1 VPREE
6 RSAVFEF
13 LGLLGAELNLGVVAV
28 DRRGT
33 VRVFNYFAGSVA
45 KIRPQE
51 VLGRPAEAVLPWT
64 NLGTVLR
71 TGEPRYNQCVEVNG
85 YSLRVSEVPVRDGR
99 KVVGAVGLWE
109 DRSREAELSCRLAEA
124 LRQVQLMDTIM
135 DVAFEY
141 IGVVDREGRVIYASE
156 GSARRLGLDRRAML
170 GRRMR
175 EVRGDCLMENVART
189 GVPQLGRIWH
199 VAGKATPVMV
209 LPIVENGVVTGAIC
223 KSIFGSL
230 EEAREFITRLRLHQV
245 DAAGRHGARGEDG
258 GTDPFAT
265 VVGESP
271 EIRKSKELARRAAA
285 TDATVLLLGESGTG
299 KELFAR
305 AIHQAS
311 GRSGKPFVRVNC
323 AGIPE
328 ALLESELFGY
338 EEGAFTGAR
347 KGGKPG
353 KFELANGGTI
363 FLDEIGDM
371 KLSMQAKLLRVLQ
384 EGEIEKVGSTRSH
397 RVDVRVIAATNQNLY
412 EKVQKGEFREDLY
425 YRLDVVTL
433 EIPPLRRRQEDIP
446 LIVEHYIERLAQ
458 KMGRDVPQL
467 DPEVLAL
474 FQSYPWP
481 GNVRELVNVLEA
493 ALCFCPGPTVKVEHL
508 PPHFLS
514 RVRQRLSK
522 QEREVPAPQAVG
534 CDAAR
539 VPRHLGHI
547 LHDAEF
553 VALQEALEMAKGN
566 KRRAA
571 ALLGISRSSFYNKLR
586 RYGLPSGNSPRS

>member
-1 VPREE
+1 MSE
-6 RSAVFEF
+6 RLAPVFGF
-13 LGLLGAELNLGVVAV
+13 LEVLGAELNLGVVAV

-33 VRVFNYFAGSVA
+33 VTVFNYFAGSVA

-64 NLGTVLR
+64 NLTAVLR

-85 YSLRVSEVPVRDGR
+85 YRLRVSEVPLRAGPA
-99 KVVGAVGLWE
+99 VVGAVGLWE
-109 DRSREAELSCRLAEA
+109 DRSGEAELSARLAEA

-175 EVRGDCLMENVART
+175 EVRGDCLMETVART
-189 GVPQLGRIWH
+189 GVPQLGRIWRA
-199 VAGKATPVMV
+199 AGKATPVMV

-223 KSIFGSL
+223 KSIFASL
-230 EEAREFITRLRLHQV
+230 EEAREFMDRLRLHQV
-245 DAAGRHGARGEDG
+245 AAAGRDPGRAEEGAA
-258 GTDPFAT
+258 DPFAT
-265 VVGESP
+265 IVGESE

-311 GRSGKPFVRVNC
+311 RRSGKPFVRVNC

-328 ALLESELFGY
+328 ALRESELFGY

-397 RVDVRVIAATNQNLY
+397 RVDVRVIAATNRNLY
-412 EKVQKGEFREDLY
+412 ERVQQGEFREDLY

-433 EIPPLRRRQEDIP
+433 EIPPLRRRREDIP
-446 LIVEHYIERLAQ
+446 LIAEHYVELLAH
-458 KMGRDVPQL
+458 KMAREVPQL

-474 FQSYPWP
+474 FQAYPWP

-493 ALCFCPGPTVKVEHL
+493 GLCFCPGPTLRVEHL
-508 PPHFLS
+508 PPHFLA
-514 RVRQRLSK
+514 RARHA
-522 QEREVPAPQAVG
+522 APGRRGGARAASPPG
-534 CDAAR
+534 CDAAAG
-539 VPRHLGHI
+539 PRRLGRL
-547 LHDAEF
+547 LHDTEF

-566 KRRAA
+566 KKRAA

-586 RYGLPSGNSPRS
+586 RYGLPPGNPPGS